1 MAINIK
7 LTKQQQQMLV
17 AGVLGAG
24 AFGYIYIAF
33 FWLPISEKKELV
45 NKKIE
50 ETEAKIDKARS
61 KAGRL
66 HQLEAELVR
75 LNEQA
80 SEAERRLPKKKS
92 VPEILVTVSGLAQRY
107 NVQLVSFTPG
117 KEAPKQFFSELS
129 YPITIRGNY
138 HSIGK
143 FLAAVALEE
152 RIFNVENV
160 VYSEP
165 TSLDTGEMQVTFNLI
180 SYQYKG

>member
-1 MAINIK
+1 MANIK
-7 LTKQQQQMLV
+7 LNKQQQQMLA
-17 AGVLGAG
+17 AGVVGLG

-33 FWLPISEKKELV
+33 FWLPISQKKEDTR
-45 NKKIE
+45 KKIE
-50 ETEAKIDKARS
+50 EIEGKIDKARA

-80 SEAERRLPKKKS
+80 IEAEKRLPKKKS
-92 VPEILVTVSGLAQRY
+92 VPDILVTVSGIAQRY
-107 NVQLVSFTPG
+107 QVSLISFTPG
-117 KEAPKQFFSELS
+117 RESSKQFFAELS
-129 YPITIRGNY
+129 YPITVKGTY
-138 HSIGK
+138 HNIGK

-160 VYSEP
+160 TYSEP
-165 TSLDTGEMQVTFNLI
+165 GADGAMNVTFTMI